1 MKGRKKKQEESE
13 EEEEEEKA
21 AEECQEKVY
30 NPVERLSVN
39 LFYLKNI
46 ILGDG
51 YKFRRHSKII

>member
-13 EEEEEEKA
+13 EEEEEKA
-21 AEECQEKVY
+21 VEECQEKVY
-30 NPVERLSVN
+30 NPVERLSVS
-39 LFYLKNI
+39 LFYFKNI